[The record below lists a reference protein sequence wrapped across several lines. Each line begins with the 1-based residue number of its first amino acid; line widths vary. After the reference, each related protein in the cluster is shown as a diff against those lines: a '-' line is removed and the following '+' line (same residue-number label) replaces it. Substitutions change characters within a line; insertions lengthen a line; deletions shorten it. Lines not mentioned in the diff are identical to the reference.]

1 MLGTATT
8 ALTSTELSVDANGL
22 ISVYTA
28 DKLKVGT
35 HTVTV
40 SVTFSNYVAVAAAT
54 TTFTLEIINCI
65 ITDFSMTLNS
75 SHDKSYTIDESAL
88 EWSLDASLVT
98 T

>member
-28 DKLKVGT
+28 NKLTVGT
-35 HTVTV
+35 HLVTVTI
-40 SVTFSNYVAVAAAT
+40 TLQNYVSVAAAT
-54 TTFTLEIINCI
+54 ATFTLEIINCI
-65 ITDFSMTLNS
+65 ITDFSMTLNP
-75 SHDKSYTIDESAL
+75 SHDKSYTIDDGAL
-88 EWSLDASLVT
+88 TWSLDASLVT